1 LFLHLRPQLLQ
12 LQALQL
18 PLLHQAAQA
27 DHLGQPFERRHRL
40 ESRHLRRPVG

>member
-1 LFLHLRPQLLQ
+1 LFLEFCPNLLQ
-12 LQALQL
+12 LQTLQL
-18 PLLHQAAQA
+18 SLLHQAAQA